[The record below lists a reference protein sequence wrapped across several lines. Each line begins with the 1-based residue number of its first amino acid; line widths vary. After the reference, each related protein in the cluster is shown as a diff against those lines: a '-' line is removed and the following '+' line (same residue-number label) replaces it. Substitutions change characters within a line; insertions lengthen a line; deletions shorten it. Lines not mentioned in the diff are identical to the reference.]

1 MCWRVSGDG
10 YLGKMVDDVVKGRA
24 QRGWGGDYWPWD
36 HQCLFLSSVCLP
48 QGGNFRLSWIERHLD
63 LRSKRM

>member
-1 MCWRVSGDG
+1 MCWRVSDDG

-36 HQCLFLSSVCLP
+36 HQCLS
-48 QGGNFRLSWIERHLD
+48 
-63 LRSKRM
+63 